1 MKIILHTFLLTLISL
16 AINAQCDNYSLKQEV
31 LMTQNIALVKGQ
43 KIIGDSVIVEVFKKW
58 KGDSI
63 DKFVKFKLEDPA
75 SKYFRIDTGKNYM
88 LFWFN
93 KMSIDRCSRS
103 SEFKFS
109 HFEYEL
115 DELLSNYK
123 VKNVLAYD
131 SVQYNKRNKFIS
143 YKEGLEYDLQKGKYA
158 FYDVDIGKVVP
169 FNDLPKELSYITPRR
184 FYVVD
189 KNVETAITKY
199 DVVFAVIL
207 ENKELILSKEL
218 KKRALQACFK

>member
-1 MKIILHTFLLTLISL
+1 
-16 AINAQCDNYSLKQEV
+16 
-31 LMTQNIALVKGQ
+31 
-43 KIIGDSVIVEVFKKW
+43 
-58 KGDSI
+58 
-63 DKFVKFKLEDPA
+63 
-75 SKYFRIDTGKNYM
+75 M

>member
-1 MKIILHTFLLTLISL
+1 MKIVFCTFIFTLLSL
-16 AINAQCDNYSLKQEV
+16 AISAQCEDYSLKQEI

-43 KIIGDSVIVEVFKKW
+43 KIIGDSVVVEVVKKW

-63 DKFVKFKLEDPA
+63 GKFVKLKLEDPA
-75 SKYFRIDTGKNYM
+75 SKYFRVDTGKNYM
-88 LFWFN
+88 LFWYN

-115 DELLSNYK
+115 DELLSDYK
-123 VKNVLAYD
+123 VKNIPVYD

-143 YKEGLEYDLQKGKYA
+143 FKEELEYDIQKGKYA
-158 FYDVDIGKVVP
+158 FYDVNLGKVVP
-169 FNDLPKELSYITPRR
+169 FKNLPKELSHINPRR

-199 DVVFAVIL
+199 DVVFAVL
-207 ENKELILSKEL
+207 LDSKELIITKEL